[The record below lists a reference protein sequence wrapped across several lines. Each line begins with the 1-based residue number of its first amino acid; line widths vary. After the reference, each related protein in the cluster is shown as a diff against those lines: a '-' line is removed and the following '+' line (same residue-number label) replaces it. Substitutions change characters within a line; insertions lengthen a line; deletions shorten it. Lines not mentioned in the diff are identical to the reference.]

1 MELNS
6 DLLQSL
12 AVGASGGIPTTVLLI
27 QIVKGLG
34 KSLNDLKDKLDVFSS
49 RLQKLEVAFE
59 VHFQTEIKRLS
70 DNQARLESRISA
82 LETVVNRL
90 ST

>member
-1 MELNS
+1 MNI

-12 AVGASGGIPTTVLLI
+12 AVGASGGIPTTVLLV

-34 KSLNDLKDKLDVFSS
+34 KSLNDLKDKLDAFSS

-59 VHFQTEIKRLS
+59 VHFQSEVKRLS
-70 DNQARLESRISA
+70 EQQTRLEAKILA

-90 ST
+90 SV

>member
-1 MELNS
+1 LNT

-12 AVGASGGIPTTVLLI
+12 AVGASGGIPTTILLI

-34 KSLNDLKDKLDVFSS
+34 KSLNDLKDKLDTFST

-59 VHFQTEIKRLS
+59 IHFQSEIKRLS
-70 DNQARLESRISA
+70 DTQARLEARIIA

-90 ST
+90 SK

>member
-1 MELNS
+1 MNI

-12 AVGASGGIPTTVLLI
+12 AVGASGGIPTTVLLV
-27 QIVKGLG
+27 QIMKGLG
-34 KSLNDLKDKLDVFSS
+34 KNLNDLKDKLDAFSS

-59 VHFQTEIKRLS
+59 VHFQSEIKRLS
-70 DNQARLESRISA
+70 EQQTRLEAKILA

-90 ST
+90 SV